1 MFKGLTI
8 GQHLPGNSILHVM
21 DPRMKIMLLLLTV
34 VVLFLL
40 NTFTGYFLLGLFFFS
55 VITISKLP
63 MKMIL
68 RGIKP
73 LFFIIAFTF
82 VLHSFLTEG
91 GEKLLELNT
100 WAGSLTVE
108 SEGIF
113 RGSFMALRLIFLVI
127 IASVLTL
134 TTSPIALTDAI
145 EHLLSPF
152 KRIGVPAH
160 EIAMM
165 MSIALRFIPTLTEE
179 TEKIMKAQKARGADF
194 ETGNIIQRAKN
205 LVPLLVPLF
214 VSAFRRADELAV
226 AMEARCYRGG
236 EGRTRLNELNLE
248 RRDYLAFVTLIF
260 FAAILIIF
268 GF

>member
-8 GQHLPGNSILHVM
+8 GQYLPGQSILHVM
-21 DPRMKIMLLLLTV
+21 DPRMKILLLLFTV

-40 NTFTGYFLLGLFFFS
+40 DTFAGYIMLGLLFFTVIYFS
-55 VITISKLP
+55 NLP
-63 MKMIL
+63 IKMIIK
-68 RGIKP
+68 GIRP

-82 VLHSFLTEG
+82 ILHSILTEG
-91 GEKLLELNT
+91 GDIILEQ
-100 WAGSLTVE
+100 SLWIGTITVE
-108 SEGIF
+108 SEGVY
-113 RGSFMALRLIFLVI
+113 RGSFMAIRLIFLII

-152 KRIGVPAH
+152 KRLGVPAH

-179 TEKIMKAQKARGADF
+179 TDKIMKAQKARGANF
-194 ETGNIIQRAKN
+194 ETGNIIQRARN
-205 LVPLLVPLF
+205 LIPLLIPLF

-226 AMEARCYRGG
+226 AMEARCYNGG
-236 EGRTRLNELNLE
+236 EGRTRLRELKMDT
-248 RRDYLAFVTLIF
+248 RDYLAMVVLIS
-260 FAAILIIF
+260 FASVLLLL
-268 GF
+268 GL